1 VTGDDP
7 IARRWPA
14 RAAAAAG
21 ALLPLVA
28 LIARPAG
35 WPGALLT
42 ALAIAAALHGLGRV
56 VARLAGDPDA
66 PAPLVVG
73 WGTAGYLTIAG
84 ALGAAGVFSLGAQ
97 TAVVA
102 AAIAAGAAWAAGPVA
117 LSARPPLSW
126 VSAAAW
132 ALAALLTFIAVLG
145 AAGFTAVPFAD
156 EEASY
161 LGLLRRLADTGAMDD
176 GVGFP
181 RAAGLGGHLALAAL
195 ASPVGELWACHL
207 VDRGVMFGLAL
218 ALAVSAIHR
227 GSPRSVMAFLVPLA
241 LAALPELGPDMAP
254 RWSIIALALVAA
266 STLSRGVRLRSTRL
280 LVVAVAVA
288 AALATVRHVGVI
300 ALVIALAVARTAAR
314 GGDARIDG
322 WLAAV
327 TIAVVAPYVLAA
339 IDAGARPVA
348 ITPGWAPVAFAV
360 AGVTWLMVRAG
371 TGLDEAAR
379 EPRLPALTVI
389 AALMLTAGLALAR
402 FAAGPSA
409 SWPRRAAAML
419 SDARALAHAHSH
431 DGAARDHAA
440 ALAAIPTGTRVGI
453 WVDRPDLIDYRR
465 HRIVDLRRPGLD
477 RCLGGAG
484 GPSCAALAGDL
495 AAVDTIV
502 VELPALRGV
511 DPTGCAGS
519 AGCDHPLVIAARTGV
534 AIGGLRVA
542 PGPRAAAQGAGA
554 AP

>member
-1 VTGDDP
+1 VTGDEP
-7 IARRWPA
+7 IARRWPV

-35 WPGALLT
+35 WPGALL
-42 ALAIAAALHGLGRV
+42 AAVAIAAALHGLGRV
-56 VARLAGDPDA
+56 VAGLAGDPDA
-66 PAPLVVG
+66 PAPLVIG
-73 WGTAGYLTIAG
+73 WGTAGYLTVAG
-84 ALGAAGVFSLGAQ
+84 ALGAAGVFTLGIQ
-97 TAVVA
+97 TALAA
-102 AAIAAGAAWAAGPVA
+102 AAIAAGAAWAARPVGAAAGP
-117 LSARPPLSW
+117 PISW
-126 VSAAAW
+126 VAAAAW
-132 ALAALLTFIAVLG
+132 ALAALLAFIAVIG

-156 EEASY
+156 EEVSY
-161 LGLLRRLADTGAMDD
+161 LGLLRRLADTGGMDD

-195 ASPVGELWACHL
+195 VSPVGELWTSHL

-218 ALAVSAIHR
+218 ALVVSAIHR
-227 GSPRSVMAFLVPLA
+227 GSPRSVLAFLVPLA

-254 RWSIIALALVAA
+254 RWSIVALALVAA
-266 STLSRGVRLRSTRL
+266 STLSRGVRLRSRRL

-288 AALATVRHVGVI
+288 AALATMRHVGVI
-300 ALVIALAVARTAAR
+300 ALLVALAVARAAAR
-314 GGDARIDG
+314 ADDARIDG
-322 WLAAV
+322 WLAAAA
-327 TIAVVAPYVLAA
+327 TALVAPYVVAA
-339 IDAGARPVA
+339 IDAGARPIA
-348 ITPGWAPVAFAV
+348 ITPGWAPVALAV
-360 AGVTWLMVRAG
+360 AGVTWLVVRAG
-371 TGLDEAAR
+371 AAVDQPVPG
-379 EPRLPALTVI
+379 PRLPALTVI

-402 FAAGPSA
+402 FATGPSP

-419 SDARALAHAHSH
+419 SDARALAHAHSQH
-431 DGAARDHAA
+431 GEGRDHAA

-477 RCLGGAG
+477 RCLDGAR

-502 VELPALRGV
+502 VGLTALRGV
-511 DPTGCAGS
+511 DPSRCPSS
-519 AGCDHPLVIAARTGV
+519 AGCDHPLVVAARTGV
-534 AIGGLRVA
+534 AVGGLRVA
-542 PGPRAAAQGAGA
+542 PGARPAAQGAGA